1 MELKE
6 EELARWR
13 KQKGCVTGSLR
24 EQVKL
29 ELPGHTILWV
39 EWPDVKPER
48 QVVGQF

>member
-13 KQKGCVTGSLR
+13 KQNGCVTGSLR

-29 ELPGHTILWV
+29 DLPGHTILWV

-48 QVVGQF
+48 QVVGRF